1 MKALKRLIGLLRN
14 EKGNALII
22 GAATL
27 PLILGSAA
35 FAVDSIQM
43 ALMKRQLQHAA
54 DSAAIAGA
62 YALAQNL
69 GPEDAVHDDLDQN
82 YFPILTQPESLWI
95 GPSGG
100 FQQTVRVQLTT
111 EKKLPFFSLFTH
123 ANTTITGDA
132 TAAVVQTGN
141 FCMLSLYGGTDP
153 GIDVNGTADVTLG
166 CGMAANSTGVQA
178 VTAGGSSTISA
189 SPIMAAGGLD
199 GTSNNFVAP
208 TKLQPHSASQ
218 ADPFL
223 SVPDPTPPS
232 PCQPGGA
239 LTGSATFTTPGD
251 YCFSSIAIQPS
262 ESVTFPSGS
271 KIYVNGGD
279 VDIKG
284 DFTAYN
290 STLIMTGTN
299 GQAGDFT
306 MDAQANLRMTAPTSG
321 TYKDLIIYRD
331 RRASNVGVKINGGAN
346 SQFSGAIY
354 MASTDMEFTGN
365 SGMNV
370 QCLQMVGQKLIF
382 RGTAQLNN
390 SCNVPG
396 QTSGFQVTYVKLI
409 A

>member
-1 MKALKRLIGLLRN
+1 MRALKRLIGLLRN

-54 DSAAIAGA
+54 DSAAMAGA
-62 YALAQNL
+62 YALEQSVD
-69 GPEDAVHDDLDQN
+69 PEDAVHHDLDQN
-82 YFPILTQPESLWI
+82 YFPILTQAESVVV

-100 FQQTVRVQLTT
+100 YQQTVRVQLTT
-111 EKKLPFFSLFTH
+111 AKKLPFFSLFTH
-123 ANTTITGDA
+123 STTTITGDA
-132 TAAVVQTGN
+132 TAALVQTGN
-141 FCMLSLYGGTDP
+141 FCMLSLYNGTDP

-166 CGMAANSTGVQA
+166 CGMAANSTGPQG
-178 VTAGGSSTISA
+178 VTAGGNSTITA
-189 SPIMAAGGLD
+189 SPIMAVGGLD

-208 TKLQPHSASQ
+208 TKLQPHSQAQ

-223 SVPDPTPPS
+223 SVPNPSPPS
-232 PCQPGGA
+232 PCLPGGD
-239 LTGSATFTTPGD
+239 LSGTTTIPAGD
-251 YCFSSIAIQPS
+251 VCYSSISIKPS
-262 ESVTFPSGS
+262 DSVTKPSPGT
-271 KIYVNGGD
+271 IYVNGGD

-284 DFTAYN
+284 DFTAMN
-290 STLIMTGTN
+290 STLVMTGTN
-299 GQAGDFT
+299 GQAGNFT
-306 MDAQANLRMTAPTSG
+306 MNSQANLRMSAPTSG
-321 TYKDLIIYRD
+321 TYKGLIIYRD
-331 RRASNVGVKINGGAN
+331 RRAPNVGIKINGGAN

-354 MASTDMEFTGN
+354 MPSTDMEFTGN

-370 QCLQMVGQKLIF
+370 QCLQMVGQKLVF

-390 SCNVPG
+390 SCNVAG
-396 QTSGFQVTYVKLI
+396 QTNGFQLTYVKLI

>member
-1 MKALKRLIGLLRN
+1 MRALKRLIGLLRN

-54 DSAAIAGA
+54 DSAAMAGA
-62 YALAQNL
+62 YALEQSVD
-69 GPEDAVHDDLDQN
+69 PEDAVHHDLDQN
-82 YFPILTQPESLWI
+82 YFPILTQAEAVTV
-95 GPSGG
+95 GPSAGY
-100 FQQTVRVQLTT
+100 QQTVRVQLTT
-111 EKKLPFFSLFTH
+111 AKKLPFFSLFTH
-123 ANTTITGDA
+123 TTTTITGDA
-132 TAAVVQTGN
+132 TAALVQTGN
-141 FCMLSLYGGTDP
+141 FCMLSLYNGTDP

-166 CGMAANSTGVQA
+166 CGMAANSTGPQG
-178 VTAGGSSTISA
+178 VTAGGNSTISA
-189 SPIMAAGGLD
+189 SPIMAVGGLD

-208 TKLQPHSASQ
+208 TKLQPHSQAQ

-223 SVPDPTPPS
+223 SVPNPSPPS
-232 PCQPGGA
+232 PCLPGGT
-239 LTGSATFTTPGD
+239 LTGGTYATGT
-251 YCFSSIAIQPS
+251 YCFSSVGIQPS
-262 ESVTFPSGS
+262 NAATFGDGSV
-271 KIYVNGGD
+271 IYVNGGD

-284 DFTAYN
+284 DFTALN
-290 STLIMTGTN
+290 STLVMTGTN
-299 GQAGDFT
+299 GQAGNFT
-306 MDAQANLRMTAPTSG
+306 MNSQANLKMSAPTSG
-321 TYKDLIIYRD
+321 TYKGLIVYRD
-331 RRASNVGVKINGGAN
+331 RRAPNVGIKINGGAG

-354 MASTDMEFTGN
+354 MPSTDMEFTGN

-396 QTSGFQVTYVKLI
+396 QTNGFQLTYVKLI

>member
-1 MKALKRLIGLLRN
+1 MRALKRLIGLLKN

-54 DSAAIAGA
+54 DSAAMAGA
-62 YALAQNL
+62 YALEQSVD
-69 GPEDAVHDDLDQN
+69 PEDAVHHDLDQN
-82 YFPILTQPESLWI
+82 YFPILTQAESVVV

-100 FQQTVRVQLTT
+100 YQQTVRVQLTT
-111 EKKLPFFSLFTH
+111 AKKLPFFSLFTH
-123 ANTTITGDA
+123 STTTITGDA
-132 TAAVVQTGN
+132 TAALVQTGN
-141 FCMLSLYGGTDP
+141 FCMLSLYNGTDP

-166 CGMAANSTGVQA
+166 CGMAANSTGPQG
-178 VTAGGSSTISA
+178 VTAGGSSTITA
-189 SPIMAAGGLD
+189 SPIMSVGGLD

-208 TKLQPHSASQ
+208 TKLQPHSQAQ

-223 SVPDPTPPS
+223 SVPNPTPPS
-232 PCQPGGA
+232 PCLPGGA
-239 LTGSATFTTPGD
+239 LTGGSYPTGT
-251 YCFSSIAIQPS
+251 YCFDSVGIQPS
-262 ESVTFPSGS
+262 NAATFGDGS
-271 KIYVNGGD
+271 QIFVNGGD

-284 DFTAYN
+284 DFTALN
-290 STLIMTGTN
+290 STLIMTGTD
-299 GQAGDFT
+299 GQAGNFT
-306 MDAQANLRMTAPTSG
+306 MNSQANLTMTAPTSG
-321 TYKDLIIYRD
+321 TYKGLIIYRD
-331 RRASNVGVKINGGAN
+331 RRAPNVGIKINGGAA

-354 MASTDMEFTGN
+354 MPSTDMEFTGN

-370 QCLQMVGQKLIF
+370 QCLQMVGQKLVF

-390 SCNVPG
+390 SCNVAG
-396 QTSGFQVTYVKLI
+396 QTNGFQLTYVKLI

>member
-1 MKALKRLIGLLRN
+1 MRALKRLIGLLRN

-54 DSAAIAGA
+54 DSAAMAGA
-62 YALAQNL
+62 YALEQNVD
-69 GPEDAVHDDLDQN
+69 PEDAVHHDLDQN
-82 YFPILTQPESLWI
+82 YFPILTQAESVVV

-100 FQQTVRVQLTT
+100 YQQTVRVQLTT
-111 EKKLPFFSLFTH
+111 AKKLPFFSLFTH
-123 ANTTITGDA
+123 STTTITGDA
-132 TAAVVQTGN
+132 TAALVQTGN
-141 FCMLSLYGGTDP
+141 FCMLSLYNGTDP

-166 CGMAANSTGVQA
+166 CGMAANSTGPQG
-178 VTAGGSSTISA
+178 VTAGGNSTITA
-189 SPIMAAGGLD
+189 SPIMAVGGLD

-208 TKLQPHSASQ
+208 TKLQPHSQAQ

-223 SVPDPTPPS
+223 SVPNPSPPS
-232 PCQPGGA
+232 PCLPGGT
-239 LTGSATFTTPGD
+239 LTGGTYAAGT
-251 YCFSSIAIQPS
+251 YCFASVGIQPS
-262 ESVTFPSGS
+262 NAATFGDGSV
-271 KIYVNGGD
+271 IYVNGGD

-284 DFTAYN
+284 DFTALN
-290 STLIMTGTN
+290 STLVMTGTN
-299 GQAGDFT
+299 GQAGNFT
-306 MDAQANLRMTAPTSG
+306 MNSQANLKMTAPTSG
-321 TYKDLIIYRD
+321 TYKGLIVYRD
-331 RRASNVGVKINGGAN
+331 RRASNVGIKINGGAN

-354 MASTDMEFTGN
+354 MPSTDMEFTGN

-390 SCNVPG
+390 SCNVAG
-396 QTSGFQVTYVKLI
+396 QTNGFQLTYVKLI

>member
-1 MKALKRLIGLLRN
+1 MRALKRLIGLLRN

-54 DSAAIAGA
+54 DSAAMAGA
-62 YALAQNL
+62 YALEQNVD
-69 GPEDAVHDDLDQN
+69 PEDAVHHDLDQN
-82 YFPILTQPESLWI
+82 YFPILTQAESVVV

-100 FQQTVRVQLTT
+100 YQQTVRVQLTT
-111 EKKLPFFSLFTH
+111 AKKLPFFSLFTH
-123 ANTTITGDA
+123 TTTTITGDA
-132 TAAVVQTGN
+132 TAALVQTGN
-141 FCMLSLYGGTDP
+141 FCMLSLYNGTDP

-166 CGMAANSTGVQA
+166 CGMAANSTGPQG
-178 VTAGGSSTISA
+178 VTAGGNSTITA
-189 SPIMAAGGLD
+189 SPIMAVGGLD

-208 TKLQPHSASQ
+208 TKLQPHSQAQ

-223 SVPDPTPPS
+223 SVPNPSPPS
-232 PCQPGGA
+232 PCLPGGA
-239 LTGSATFTTPGD
+239 LTGGTYATGT
-251 YCFSSIAIQPS
+251 YCFTSVGIQPS
-262 ESVTFPSGS
+262 NAATFGDGSV
-271 KIYVNGGD
+271 IYVNGGD

-284 DFTAYN
+284 DFTALS
-290 STLIMTGTN
+290 STLVMTGTN
-299 GQAGDFT
+299 GQAGNFT
-306 MDAQANLRMTAPTSG
+306 MNSQANLKMSAPTSG
-321 TYKDLIIYRD
+321 TYKGLIIYRD
-331 RRASNVGVKINGGAN
+331 RRAANVGIKINGGAS

-354 MASTDMEFTGN
+354 MPSTDMTFTGN

-390 SCNVPG
+390 SCNVAG
-396 QTSGFQVTYVKLI
+396 QTNGFQLTYVKLI

>member
-1 MKALKRLIGLLRN
+1 MRALKRLIGLLKN

-54 DSAAIAGA
+54 DSAAMAGA
-62 YALAQNL
+62 YALEQSVD
-69 GPEDAVHDDLDQN
+69 PEEAVHHDLDQN
-82 YFPILTQPESLWI
+82 YFPILTQAESVTV

-100 FQQTVRVQLTT
+100 YQQTVRVQLTT
-111 EKKLPFFSLFTH
+111 AKKLPFFSLFTH
-123 ANTTITGDA
+123 STTTITGDA
-132 TAAVVQTGN
+132 TAALVQTGN
-141 FCMLSLYGGTDP
+141 FCMLSLYNGTDP

-166 CGMAANSTGVQA
+166 CGMAANSTGPQG
-178 VTAGGSSTISA
+178 VTAGGNSTISA
-189 SPIMAAGGLD
+189 SPIMAVGGLD

-208 TKLQPHSASQ
+208 TTLQPHSQAQ

-223 SVPDPTPPS
+223 SVPNPSPPS
-232 PCQPGGA
+232 PCLPGGA
-239 LTGSATFTTPGD
+239 LTGGTYAAGT
-251 YCFSSIAIQPS
+251 YCFTSVGIQPS
-262 ESVTFPSGS
+262 GAATFGDGSV
-271 KIYVNGGD
+271 IYVNGGD

-284 DFTAYN
+284 DFTAMN
-290 STLIMTGTN
+290 STLVMTGPN
-299 GQAGDFT
+299 GQAGNFT
-306 MDAQANLRMTAPTSG
+306 MNSQANLKMTAPTSG

-331 RRASNVGVKINGGAN
+331 RRASNVGIKINGGAG

-354 MASTDMEFTGN
+354 MPSTDMEFTGN

-370 QCLQMVGQKLIF
+370 KCLQMVGQKLIF

-390 SCNVPG
+390 HCDVPD
-396 QTSGFQVTYVKLI
+396 QTDGFKLTYVKLI

>member
-1 MKALKRLIGLLRN
+1 MRALKRLIGLLRN

-54 DSAAIAGA
+54 DSAAMAGA
-62 YALAQNL
+62 YALEQNVD
-69 GPEDAVHDDLDQN
+69 PEDAVHHDLDQN
-82 YFPILTQPESLWI
+82 YFPILTQAESVVV

-100 FQQTVRVQLTT
+100 YQQTVRVQLTT
-111 EKKLPFFSLFTH
+111 AKKLPFFSLFTH
-123 ANTTITGDA
+123 STTTITGDA
-132 TAAVVQTGN
+132 TAALVQTGN
-141 FCMLSLYGGTDP
+141 FCMLSLYNGTDP

-166 CGMAANSTGVQA
+166 CGMAANSTGPQG

-189 SPIMAAGGLD
+189 SPIMAVGGLD

-208 TKLQPHSASQ
+208 TKLQPHSQAQ

-223 SVPDPTPPS
+223 SVPNPSPPS
-232 PCQPGGA
+232 PCLPGGA
-239 LTGSATFTTPGD
+239 LTGGTYATGT
-251 YCFSSIAIQPS
+251 YCFTSVGIQPS
-262 ESVTFPSGS
+262 NAATFGDGSV
-271 KIYVNGGD
+271 IYVNGGD

-290 STLIMTGTN
+290 STLVMTGTN
-299 GQAGDFT
+299 GQAGNFT
-306 MDAQANLRMTAPTSG
+306 MNSQANLKMTAPTSG
-321 TYKDLIIYRD
+321 TYKGLIVYRD
-331 RRASNVGVKINGGAN
+331 RRASNVGIKINGGAS

-354 MASTDMEFTGN
+354 MPSTDMEFTGN

-390 SCNVPG
+390 SCNVAG
-396 QTSGFQVTYVKLI
+396 QTNGFQLTYVKLI

>member
-1 MKALKRLIGLLRN
+1 MRALKRLIGLLKN

-54 DSAAIAGA
+54 DAAAMAGA
-62 YALAQNL
+62 YALEQSVD
-69 GPEDAVHDDLDQN
+69 PEDAVHHDLDQN
-82 YFPILTQPESLWI
+82 YFPILTQAESVTV

-100 FQQTVRVQLTT
+100 YQQTVRVQLTT
-111 EKKLPFFSLFTH
+111 AKKLPFFSLFTH
-123 ANTTITGDA
+123 STTTITGDA
-132 TAAVVQTGN
+132 TAALVQTGN
-141 FCMLSLYGGTDP
+141 FCMLSLYNGTDP

-166 CGMAANSTGVQA
+166 CGMAANSTGPQG
-178 VTAGGSSTISA
+178 VTAGGNSTITA
-189 SPIMAAGGLD
+189 SPIMAVGGLD

-208 TKLQPHSASQ
+208 TKLQPHSQAQ

-223 SVPDPTPPS
+223 SVPNPTPPS
-232 PCQPGGA
+232 PCTPGGA
-239 LTGSATFTTPGD
+239 LTGGTYATGT
-251 YCFSSIAIQPS
+251 YCFASVGIQPS
-262 ESVTFPSGS
+262 NAATFGDGSV
-271 KIYVNGGD
+271 IYVNGGD

-284 DFTAYN
+284 DFTALN
-290 STLIMTGTN
+290 STLVMTGTN
-299 GQAGDFT
+299 GQAGNFT
-306 MDAQANLRMTAPTSG
+306 MNSQANLKMTAPTSG
-321 TYKDLIIYRD
+321 TYKGLIIYRD
-331 RRASNVGVKINGGAN
+331 RRASNVGIKINGGAA

-354 MASTDMEFTGN
+354 MPSTDMEFTGN

-390 SCNVPG
+390 SCNVAG
-396 QTSGFQVTYVKLI
+396 QTNGFQLTYVKLI

>member
-1 MKALKRLIGLLRN
+1 MRALKRLIGLLKN

-54 DSAAIAGA
+54 DSAAMAGA
-62 YALAQNL
+62 YALEQNVD
-69 GPEDAVHDDLDQN
+69 PEDAVHHDLDQN
-82 YFPILTQPESLWI
+82 YFPILTQAESVVV

-100 FQQTVRVQLTT
+100 YQQTVRVQLTT
-111 EKKLPFFSLFTH
+111 AKKLPFFSLFTH
-123 ANTTITGDA
+123 STTTITGDA
-132 TAAVVQTGN
+132 TAALIQTGN
-141 FCMLSLYGGTDP
+141 FCMLSLYNGTDP

-166 CGMAANSTGVQA
+166 CGMAANSTGPQG
-178 VTAGGSSTISA
+178 VTAGGNSTISA
-189 SPIMAAGGLD
+189 SPIMAVGGLD

-208 TKLQPHSASQ
+208 TKLQPHSQAQ

-223 SVPDPTPPS
+223 SVPNPSPPS
-232 PCQPGGA
+232 PCLPGGA
-239 LTGSATFTTPGD
+239 LTAGTYPTGT
-251 YCFSSIAIQPS
+251 YCFDSVGIQPS
-262 ESVTFPSGS
+262 NAATFGDGS
-271 KIYVNGGD
+271 TIFVNGGD

-284 DFTAYN
+284 DFTAMN
-290 STLIMTGTN
+290 STLVMTGTD
-299 GQAGDFT
+299 GKAGNFT
-306 MDAQANLRMTAPTSG
+306 MNSQANLKMSAPTSG
-321 TYKDLIIYRD
+321 TYKGLIIYRD
-331 RRASNVGVKINGGAN
+331 RRASNVGIKINGGAN

-370 QCLQMVGQKLIF
+370 QCLQMVGQKLVF

-396 QTSGFQVTYVKLI
+396 QTNGFQLTYVKLI

>member
-14 EKGNALII
+14 ERGNALII

-54 DSAAIAGA
+54 DSAAMAGA
-62 YALAQNL
+62 YALEQNVD
-69 GPEDAVHDDLDQN
+69 PEDAVHHDLDQN
-82 YFPILTQPESLWI
+82 YFPILTQAESVVV

-100 FQQTVRVQLTT
+100 YQQTVRVQLTT
-111 EKKLPFFSLFTH
+111 AKKLPFFSLFTH
-123 ANTTITGDA
+123 STTTITGDA
-132 TAAVVQTGN
+132 TAALVQTGN
-141 FCMLSLYGGTDP
+141 FCMLSLYNGTDA

-166 CGMAANSTGVQA
+166 CGMAANSTGTQA
-178 VTAGGSSTISA
+178 VTAGGNSTITA
-189 SPIMAAGGLD
+189 SPIMAVGGLD

-208 TKLQPHSASQ
+208 TKLQPHSQAQ

-223 SVPDPTPPS
+223 SVPNPTPPS
-232 PCQPGGA
+232 PCTPGGA
-239 LTGSATFTTPGD
+239 LTGGTYATGT
-251 YCFSSIAIQPS
+251 YCFASVGIQPS
-262 ESVTFPSGS
+262 NAATFGDGSV
-271 KIYVNGGD
+271 IYVNGGD

-284 DFTAYN
+284 DFTAMN
-290 STLIMTGTN
+290 STLVMTGTN
-299 GQAGDFT
+299 GQAGNFT
-306 MDAQANLRMTAPTSG
+306 MNSQANLKMSAPTSG
-321 TYKDLIIYRD
+321 TYKGLIVYRD
-331 RRASNVGVKINGGAN
+331 RRAANVGIKINGGAS

-354 MASTDMEFTGN
+354 MPSTDMEFTGN

-370 QCLQMVGQKLIF
+370 QCLQMVGRKLIF

-390 SCNVPG
+390 SCNVAG
-396 QTSGFQVTYVKLI
+396 QTNGFQLTYVKLI